1 MSIISVSAINNNI
14 VDMAE
19 VAGAQQPEP
28 SEGSHD
34 TNGNRTAAPLFTP
47 APPRTRAPPLT
58 PASPRTPAPP
68 RASAH
73 PLAPSLPRRHTLA
86 VSPRTPAPA
95 PRTSGPPLAQAPSLT
110 SAALPLAPALPRTP
124 APPQPL
130 AQAPPPLPLP
140 GNNVMNTSRRG
151 RPPKN
156 GWEVRE
162 VKVIFFNIIYGSTIL
177 SSCILV
183 EILAP

>member
-1 MSIISVSAINNNI
+1 MSIRSVSAINNNI
-14 VDMAE
+14 ADMAE
-19 VAGAQQPEP
+19 VAGAQSPEP

-34 TNGNRTAAPLFTP
+34 TNSNRIAAPLLSP
-47 APPRTRAPPLT
+47 APPRN
-58 PASPRTPAPP
+58 
-68 RASAH
+68 SAH
-73 PLAPSLPRRHTLA
+73 PVAPALPRRHTLA

-95 PRTSGPPLAQAPSLT
+95 PSTSGPPLAQAPSLT
-110 SAALPLAPALPRTP
+110 SAALPLAPAPPRTP